1 MRAGARKRCR
11 CAPSTPRTG
20 AGIAH
25 GNVPRTTQKA
35 KKERKARTGTAIL
48 FLLKKTRR
56 RRNVK
61 ARIFIKVSPRERL
74 IKKRTCTA
82 AKYEKSSKF
91 LCQNCVASLF
101 LLIFLTF
108 CVVRDHEAMGS
119 NPVTPTIKNTHALF
133 ALCVFYLPAIR
144 DLNGTLRKQHSALFL
159 VPGVIA
165 TALAAQKR
173 RTKRLRP

>member
-1 MRAGARKRCR
+1 MRADARKGVASLRKKAFFLR
-11 CAPSTPRTG
+11 SG

-35 KKERKARTGTAIL
+35 EKERKARTGTAIL

-82 AKYEKSSKF
+82 AKYHKIFKKSKKIVVKICRQTLKFDKKEK
-91 LCQNCVASLF
+91 
-101 LLIFLTF
+101 
-108 CVVRDHEAMGS
+108 VR
-119 NPVTPTIKNTHALF
+119 
-133 ALCVFYLPAIR
+133 
-144 DLNGTLRKQHSALFL
+144 
-159 VPGVIA
+159 
-165 TALAAQKR
+165 
-173 RTKRLRP
+173 